1 MSPAARTD
9 GAGDARP
16 ERDDAAP
23 TIQSVERAAR
33 ILGFFT
39 VSRPRLTLSEITARL
54 GMSKATA
61 HRYAMALRQVN
72 LLRYEASSGEYTLGP
87 EVLVL
92 AAAARAALPIVSL
105 AGPLMEQL
113 VREVNETVVL
123 SVWDGEAPVVV
134 RVDDGTDRVIRVSVR
149 AGARLSPFAS
159 AQGRAFSAFLPPGA
173 VPGLTAELDSVPA
186 LAGDLEAVRR
196 AGIAV
201 NRGERHGV
209 RTIAAPVFADGRIVA
224 VLALVGTTTTLSDGL
239 DSGQAQ
245 ALRRTARRL
254 TDVYG
259 RGELGEGEP
268 GEDGQAARAQ
278 VGGHDGAAAARHP
291 RGAKG
296 TLDGADRP
304 DGAGRRRVARA
315 RPQQRA
321 RRR

>member
-1 MSPAARTD
+1 VS
-9 GAGDARP
+9 GG
-16 ERDDAAP
+16 RDDAP

-72 LLRYEASSGEYTLGP
+72 LLRYEAASGEYTLGP

-105 AGPLMEQL
+105 AGPLMEKL

-149 AGARLSPFAS
+149 AGSRLDAGTS
-159 AQGRAFSAFLPPGA
+159 AQGRVFAAFLPEGS
-173 VPGLTAELDSVPA
+173 VPGLAAELRRSPA
-186 LAGDLEAVRR
+186 TRADLEEIRR
-196 AGIAV
+196 NGMAV

-209 RTIAAPVFADGRIVA
+209 RTLAAPVFADGRIIA
-224 VLALVGTTTTLSDGL
+224 VMALVGTTTTVSDEVAS
-239 DSGQAQ
+239 DQSQ
-245 ALRRTARRL
+245 ALCRTARQL
-254 TDVYG
+254 SDVYG
-259 RGELGEGEP
+259 RAEVVDADAGEVVHALAEATE
-268 GEDGQAARAQ
+268 AA
-278 VGGHDGAAAARHP
+278 G
-291 RGAKG
+291 
-296 TLDGADRP
+296 
-304 DGAGRRRVARA
+304 
-315 RPQQRA
+315 
-321 RRR
+321 